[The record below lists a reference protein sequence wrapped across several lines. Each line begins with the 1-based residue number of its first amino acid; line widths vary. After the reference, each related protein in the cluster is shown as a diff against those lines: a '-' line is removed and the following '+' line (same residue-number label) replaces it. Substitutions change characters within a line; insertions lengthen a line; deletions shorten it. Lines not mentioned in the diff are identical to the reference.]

1 MKYRHSVLSMV
12 GTKRETLENLM
23 RLKLLTG
30 GIALSLSAAV
40 MAADLSVEIG
50 NIEHDKGQVRV
61 VLYDNSDSFL
71 NEEKSL
77 VIQKS
82 PAAVGTLTVNFNHLQ
97 PGDYALVAYHDED
110 GDGKLDRF
118 LGMIPSEGYGLSRNP
133 KVFGK
138 PDFNDAR
145 ISLSDDD
152 RITIHLNY

>member
-1 MKYRHSVLSMV
+1 MV
-12 GTKRETLENLM
+12 GTKREILENLM
-23 RLKLLTG
+23 RLKLLVG
-30 GIALSLSAAV
+30 SIVFSLSTVV
-40 MAADLSVEIG
+40 MAADLSVEIS

-61 VLYDNSDSFL
+61 VLYNNPDSFL
-71 NEEKSL
+71 NEEKS
-77 VIQKS
+77 QAFQES
-82 PAAVGTLTVNFNHLQ
+82 PATVGTLTVNFNHLQ

-138 PDFNDAR
+138 PDFDDAR
-145 ISLSDDD
+145 ISLRKND